1 MTYLAVEGVIGVG
14 KTTLARLLQPEFD
27 AQLLLEVFE
36 ENPFLS
42 DFYRER
48 SRYAF
53 QTQIFFLLS
62 RYRQQQALVR
72 SLKEGSVLSDYIFGK
87 DYLFAHENLTGDE
100 LQTYERLYAALSA
113 SVSVPDLVVYLYAET
128 DVLMDR
134 IAIRDRSYERSM
146 SRAYIEQLRRAYE
159 RFFGEYDESRVVRI
173 DCSGLDFVRKPE
185 DLDLVRH
192 RIRSVLAEGTHQ
204 RVLPP
209 FAQDSRWRDRVS
221 DALASIPSGEQG
233 SEAWAHEAAYLE
245 LSRFQEEV
253 GTLSSALLQLCQM
266 EHDLRTV
273 SPEHRRSLDRAIE
286 ASRAAVRGRLHACA
300 ATLSHVAESLG
311 FSPAEILGQGW
322 AGDNADGGGEETPS

>member
-42 DFYRER
+42 DFYRDR

-62 RYRQQQALVR
+62 RYRQQQALVQ
-72 SLKEGSVLSDYIFGK
+72 SLEEGSVLCDYIFGK

-113 SVSVPDLVVYLYAET
+113 NVPVPDLVVYLYAET

-134 IAIRDRSYERSM
+134 IAIRDRSYERTM
-146 SRAYIEQLRRAYE
+146 SRGYIEQLRRAYE
-159 RFFGEYDESRVVRI
+159 RFFSDYDESPVVRI
-173 DCSGLDFVRKPE
+173 DCSDLDFVRKPE

-209 FAQDSRWRDRVS
+209 FVERSRRGRRVS
-221 DALASIPSGEQG
+221 DGGESTLHGEQG
-233 SEAWAHEAAYLE
+233 TETSTHEAAYLE
-245 LSRFQEEV
+245 LSRFQGEV
-253 GTLSSALLQLCQM
+253 GMLASALLQLCQM
-266 EHDLRTV
+266 EHDLATV
-273 SPEHRRSLDRAIE
+273 SPDHRPSLDQAIE
-286 ASRAAVRGRLHACA
+286 ASRVVVRGRLEACA
-300 ATLSHVAESLG
+300 TALSDFAKALG
-311 FSPAEILGQGW
+311 LRPTRIFEQALR
-322 AGDNADGGGEETPS
+322 AGAKDANDQEKLS